1 MHPTHSI
8 DDAME
13 PFRDNNPLSD
23 LAARAHHAVDQS
35 AHKAAPAVERVQAA
49 AHRTIDKVA
58 GKAAPAVEWAA
69 DRRRRLVR
77 RSTEAAGTY
86 GNYVRDRP
94 LTSIA
99 GALAIGYVLGRVIR

>member
-1 MHPTHSI
+1 MNPTHSI

-13 PFRDNNPLSD
+13 PFRDNIPLSD
-23 LAARAHHAVDQS
+23 LAARAHNAVDRS

-77 RSTEAAGTY
+77 RSSKVADTY
-86 GNYVRDRP
+86 GNYVRERP
-94 LTSIA
+94 LMSIA
-99 GALAIGYVLGRVIR
+99 GALAVGYVLGRVMR